1 MFVDLFDVCDL
12 TRSFLGRA
20 MNNLAPTYNAL
31 GRHQDALVMQEKTL
45 EFQRRVLP
53 ENHPDIGVMW
63 LCLLIHLT
71 YDLTRSFLGQA
82 MGNLA
87 ATYNALGRHQDALV
101 LNEKTLEFQRRV
113 LPQNNLSIGVMWLC
127 LLIYLT
133 YDLTRSFVGITMD
146 NLATTYNNVGRHQ
159 DALVLQ
165 EKALEIQRRLL
176 PENHPDIGVM

>member
-1 MFVDLFDVCDL
+1 MH
-12 TRSFLGRA
+12 
-20 MNNLAPTYNAL
+20 NLAVTYSAL
-31 GRHQDALVMQEKTL
+31 GRHQDALVLKEKTL

-53 ENHPDIGVMW
+53 ENHPD
-63 LCLLIHLT
+63 
-71 YDLTRSFLGQA
+71 
-82 MGNLA
+82 
-87 ATYNALGRHQDALV
+87 
-101 LNEKTLEFQRRV
+101 
-113 LPQNNLSIGVMWLC
+113 IGVMWLC